1 MITFRR
7 TLPLLL
13 VLIISI
19 LLVPGISHAEEYPDN
34 DWYPEFTTEDA
45 RGYVRSVSQYQEIE
59 NDWFFVG
66 RQILTVEIL
75 TGKFKGHV
83 EDIENTFTGNPYR
96 DLEVKEGDQ
105 VILLLEL
112 DEGRL
117 ESVHLNGIARDRY
130 IYIMLAVFIFIAVLV
145 ARTKGI
151 KAVATLILMGF
162 VIVRWLL
169 PLILQGH
176 NPLLLTVL
184 FSSLITLVTLTI
196 VGGLNMKTAAAILG
210 TIGGVVA
217 AGTFAWIFGGLT
229 RITGFSEEA
238 QMLYFVDLP
247 IDLDIRGLLFAGII
261 IGSLGAVMDVAMSIS
276 SSIAEVKLA
285 NPLLTFKGLFN
296 AGYNVGRDV
305 LGTMINTLILAYA
318 GGSLPLLLLFMANN
332 LNFMSIINM
341 DIIATEI
348 VRSIAGSFGLMVAV
362 PLTAVAAA
370 LLMSK
375 FESKR
380 QSKGSRD

>member
-1 MITFRR
+1 
-7 TLPLLL
+7 
-13 VLIISI
+13 
-19 LLVPGISHAEEYPDN
+19 
-34 DWYPEFTTEDA
+34 
-45 RGYVRSVSQYQEIE
+45 
-59 NDWFFVG
+59 
-66 RQILTVEIL
+66 
-75 TGKFKGHV
+75 
-83 EDIENTFTGNPYR
+83 
-96 DLEVKEGDQ
+96 
-105 VILLLEL
+105 
-112 DEGRL
+112 
-117 ESVHLNGIARDRY
+117 
-130 IYIMLAVFIFIAVLV
+130 
-145 ARTKGI
+145 
-151 KAVATLILMGF
+151 
-162 VIVRWLL
+162 
-169 PLILQGH
+169 
-176 NPLLLTVL
+176 
-184 FSSLITLVTLTI
+184 
-196 VGGLNMKTAAAILG
+196 
-210 TIGGVVA
+210 
-217 AGTFAWIFGGLT
+217 
-229 RITGFSEEA
+229 
-238 QMLYFVDLP
+238 
-247 IDLDIRGLLFAGII
+247 
-261 IGSLGAVMDVAMSIS
+261 MDVAMSIS